1 MSYKKKKKWD
11 IKNIQERLKSSEN
24 LLSENSNDE
33 LYFHYLGVL
42 GHNIQNVTMR
52 VNFAL

>member
-1 MSYKKKKKWD
+1 MSCKKKKRD
-11 IKNIQERLKSSEN
+11 IKIQERLKSSEN

-42 GHNIQNVTMR
+42 GHNIQNITMR